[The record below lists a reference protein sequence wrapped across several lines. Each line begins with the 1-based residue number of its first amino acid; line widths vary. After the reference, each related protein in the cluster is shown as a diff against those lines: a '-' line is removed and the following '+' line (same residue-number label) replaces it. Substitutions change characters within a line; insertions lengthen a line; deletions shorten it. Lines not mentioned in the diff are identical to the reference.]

1 VLDMSHTYKTDLLY
15 LTVKK
20 TNKNSFNFYLRYKL
34 NEDNSSAKTKAEVL
48 SGFLEIERFNV
59 DEDNLLQWIVE
70 GLKDIEQKLLDN
82 ILLFDSNKL
91 FDSSYSNRV
100 NEKINC
106 LYGFVEMNKIID
118 NPKDIRDFLA
128 IAKLIKAC

>member
-1 VLDMSHTYKTDLLY
+1 MSHTYKTDLLY